1 MKAYSFIA
9 IKIMYQIKE
18 TNITIE
24 YTKNTHTH
32 TNQKVIQS
40 LQNTIKMKIGL
51 LVIYS
56 ICNRESRVFYKIK

>member
-24 YTKNTHTH
+24 YTKNTH